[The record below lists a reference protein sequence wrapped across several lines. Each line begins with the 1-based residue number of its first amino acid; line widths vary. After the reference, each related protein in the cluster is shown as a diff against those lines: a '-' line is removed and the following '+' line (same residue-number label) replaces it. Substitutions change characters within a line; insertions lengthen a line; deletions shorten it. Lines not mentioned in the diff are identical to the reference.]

1 MEKTIE
7 DNGTT
12 WEKPWKNPWKN
23 HGKTVEKPIEKP
35 MEKPME
41 IPRWFM
47 WPHLLLLELYILV
60 SHLLGGMVGWWSPP
74 APPRA
79 FSKVIPSSVMKNS
92 LYRPWFPLGYIYI
105 LCIIH
110 ISIYIIYTY
119 YIYTWNHRRIFT
131 LTTQVVGFLTNMIL
145 YGWCDHLLHEAPPQF
160 CFNITPSNNRYIM
173 IYPPEMLVAKC
184 YKLNINQRSH
194 RLGDPFSRWTTE
206 LAWRNTVG
214 CRGTW

>member
-1 MEKTIE
+1 MTASMITTIVPVGFEFDAFMGTINPTDVSSPQERASTQQELSWKNPNFIWPSVYIYIYIYALHTVPFELGSYDHSWLAIVPETMEKTIE

-105 LCIIH
+105 YYVLFIYLYTLYIH
-110 ISIYIIYTY
+110 IIYIY
-119 YIYTWNHRRIFT
+119 
-131 LTTQVVGFLTNMIL
+131 M
-145 YGWCDHLLHEAPPQF
+145 EP
-160 CFNITPSNNRYIM
+160 
-173 IYPPEMLVAKC
+173 
-184 YKLNINQRSH
+184 
-194 RLGDPFSRWTTE
+194 
-206 LAWRNTVG
+206 
-214 CRGTW
+214 